1 MVYCSSWT
9 GISWFYVIGSF
20 FEEYASFYL
29 KSHSDTTQT
38 NTTISEMLPVS
49 LYYPSYL
56 PDGMQL
62 SEFHFNGSV
71 ISYYFQDN
79 SNNSLKIEVLGFGSV
94 VNMDQEDLET
104 KEVID
109 INRKQ
114 VYLHT
119 KNDVNSFIWTY
130 EEKIF
135 TLITTLSKDI
145 SVRIIDGIMK

>member
-1 MVYCSSWT
+1 M
-9 GISWFYVIGSF
+9 
-20 FEEYASFYL
+20 
-29 KSHSDTTQT
+29 
-38 NTTISEMLPVS
+38 
-49 LYYPSYL
+49 
-56 PDGMQL
+56 
-62 SEFHFNGSV
+62 